1 MPSTQQEILRL
12 SRDVESGRTIYL
24 QLLTRQ
30 QELNISRSSAVGNV
44 RIIDEAV
51 THPDPIKPR
60 KALIII
66 LGALFGLMLAMG
78 TVLVRRAFKR
88 GITLSEQLE
97 AQGCRFW
104 LRCHVPSGCGVK
116 RICAEKSV
124 LSSLETQNLGCA
136 FPARRS
142 PC

>member
-24 QLLTRQ
+24 QLFDASAGA
-30 QELNISRSSAVGNV
+30 EYSRSSAVGNV

-66 LGALFGLMLAMG
+66 LGALFGPMLTMG
-78 TVLVRRAFKR
+78 TVLVRRAAFKR

-97 AQGCRFW
+97 SAGGCRFW
-104 LRCHVPSGCGVK
+104 LRCHVPV
-116 RICAEKSV
+116 AVE
-124 LSSLETQNLGCA
+124 
-136 FPARRS
+136 
-142 PC
+142 